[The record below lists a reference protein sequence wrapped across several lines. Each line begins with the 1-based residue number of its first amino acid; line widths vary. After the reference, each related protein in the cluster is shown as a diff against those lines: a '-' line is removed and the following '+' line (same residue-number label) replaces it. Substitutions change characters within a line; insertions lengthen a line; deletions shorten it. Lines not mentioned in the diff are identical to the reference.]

1 MFQGATGTAYTAL
14 LNKYTTINESYYT
27 TFVSANETP
36 DGQPADDQALYKTL
50 DPVMLAVLTNPNANM
65 SQLLKG
71 ATSAVNEILANSSGG

>member
-27 TFVSANETP
+27 TFVNANEKP

-50 DPVMLAVLTNPNANM
+50 DPVMLSVLTNPNANL
-65 SQLLKG
+65 SQLLAG
-71 ATSAVNEILANSSGG
+71 ETTGVNQILANSSGG